1 VTPTCLELPQRR
13 RRRWLISALCGGLAL
28 CTGACGPL
36 TGPQSITLSER
47 ELAQR
52 IEHEFPRNER
62 VLEVLEVEISAPS
75 LTLLPE
81 RNRIASRFNLV
92 MRDRLFGSSQRGR
105 IGFESS
111 LRFEPAD
118 HSVRLS
124 KVRVDEL
131 RLDDAGGAGAT
142 RSGRIPTAAPAQEP
156 PRVPLQRIGNLLAE
170 QLLEDY
176 VVWRASPEQVDRLRR
191 SGYQADA
198 VTVTNA
204 GIEISFRPLN

>member
-1 VTPTCLELPQRR
+1 VTLPSFDLPRR
-13 RRRWLISALCGGLAL
+13 RRRAWLISALGSSLAL
-28 CTGACGPL
+28 CAAGCSSLSGP
-36 TGPQSITLSER
+36 PSITLSER

-52 IEHEFPRNER
+52 IEREFPRNER

-81 RNRIASRFNLV
+81 RNRIESRFNLAL
-92 MRDRLFGSSQRGR
+92 RDRLFGSSQRGR

-131 RLDDAGGAGAT
+131 RLDDAGGGGTGSA
-142 RSGRIPTAAPAQEP
+142 RIPTAAPTQDK
-156 PRVPLQRIGNLLAE
+156 PRLPLQRIGNLLAE

-176 VVWRASPEQVDRLRR
+176 VVWRASAEQVDRLRR

-204 GIEISFRPLN
+204 GIEISFLPLNR